1 MVSSADSAK
10 NGKTE
15 SCGVNQID
23 KWMIIIY
30 SRASGRKT
38 LIVIQKFEGDGYL
51 AADGVEDVDDPG
63 ARWLAGC
70 YGERERGGSHVTLNA
85 TCTKV
90 RSTWQHPPASG
101 S

>member
-1 MVSSADSAK
+1 MVSSAEGAK

-30 SRASGRKT
+30 SRASASKT
-38 LIVIQKFEGDGYL
+38 LIVIQNLESDGYP
-51 AADGVEDVDDPG
+51 AADGIDDVDDRG

-70 YGERERGGSHVTLNA
+70 
-85 TCTKV
+85 
-90 RSTWQHPPASG
+90 
-101 S
+101 